1 MFDSEKDTGLCLY
14 SLITNKILFDIN
26 ISSSHTINLLQNS
39 FLDNF
44 VVSTIKKWKVFA
56 TVKAKLNARYHSI

>member
-1 MFDSEKDTGLCLY
+1 MFDIEKDTGLCLY